1 MNAALVTWLAMRALR
16 WLLWIGFFAYNA
28 HYLLYRPQH
37 INQFGHL
44 LVSTELAM
52 FGLGV
57 AAVFAGF
64 LELML
69 RERAGIPRPKF
80 GRLIPAGDK
89 IAKPATPV
97 S

>member
-1 MNAALVTWLAMRALR
+1 MSTGLVIWLAMRALR

-28 HYLLYRPQH
+28 HYLLYRSQH
-37 INQFGHL
+37 IDQFGHL
-44 LVSTELAM
+44 LITTELAM

-57 AAVFAGF
+57 AAVFAGM

-69 RERAGIPRPKF
+69 RERTGLPRPKF
-80 GRLIPAGDK
+80 GHLIPAGDK
-89 IAKPATPV
+89 IARPDTPV

>member
-1 MNAALVTWLAMRALR
+1 
-16 WLLWIGFFAYNA
+16 
-28 HYLLYRPQH
+28 
-37 INQFGHL
+37 
-44 LVSTELAM
+44 M

-57 AAVFAGF
+57 AAVFAGM

-69 RERAGIPRPKF
+69 RERTGLPRPKF

-89 IAKPATPV
+89 IARPDTPV